1 MIILTKEQ
9 RDLVDGY
16 STPNAKL
23 SSLPIGND
31 KYYLPE
37 AVLQDPKHAS
47 KHDILLQCEIREL
60 TEEELN
66 YLG

>member
-9 RDLVDGY
+9 RDLVEGY
-16 STPNAKL
+16 STPNAKI
-23 SSLPIGND
+23 SCLPIGND

-47 KHDILLQCEIREL
+47 KYDILLQCEIREL
-60 TEEELN
+60 TDDEEN
-66 YLG
+66 YIN